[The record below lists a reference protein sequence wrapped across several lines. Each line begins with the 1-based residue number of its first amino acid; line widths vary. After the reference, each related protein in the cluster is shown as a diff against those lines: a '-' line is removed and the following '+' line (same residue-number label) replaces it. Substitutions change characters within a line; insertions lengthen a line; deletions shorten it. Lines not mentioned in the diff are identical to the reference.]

1 MPQEASLV
9 GMSFSVKANEGYY
22 IPLNHTYLGVPQCLS
37 LDKVRE
43 KLLPILN
50 SSDVKIIGHNIKFDV
65 MTDDFNIGRIE
76 NRQQF
81 LSNLIKTQALRN
93 TKIGMV

>member
-1 MPQEASLV
+1 MRH
-9 GMSFSVKANEGYY
+9 
-22 IPLNHTYLGVPQCLS
+22 NHGICVNLINL
-37 LDKVRE
+37 E
-43 KLLPILN
+43 ILIMQN
-50 SSDVKIIGHNIKFDV
+50 QQIKFDV

-81 LSNLIKTQALRN
+81 LSNRIKTQALRN

>member
-1 MPQEASLV
+1 
-9 GMSFSVKANEGYY
+9 MSH
-22 IPLNHTYLGVPQCLS
+22 NHGICVYLINL
-37 LDKVRE
+37 E
-43 KLLPILN
+43 ILIMQN
-50 SSDVKIIGHNIKFDV
+50 QQIKFDV
-65 MTDDFNIGRIE
+65 MTDDFNIRRIE